1 MKPVGPLEELIQFHK
16 RLLGLHVAGALLVA
30 GNTKMNKALSYSIPQ
45 ELKV

>member
-16 RLLGLHVAGALLVA
+16 HLLGLHVAGALLFA
-30 GNTKMNKALSYSIPQ
+30 GHTEMNKALSYSIPQ